1 MNISQN
7 SQNENSQNNTKQFSE
22 GSMDKEKNDDILH
35 IKEEDKLKNDL
46 ASTHTQLSGSSE
58 QELIKAFD
66 KLKIDDK
73 ELIWDKINT
82 QKDQDYSEN
91 YKEIIDKLRKENAV
105 LKEENKAIK
114 NEYDFVMANQEEY
127 IEYLRKKA
135 DRLDIIFDL
144 FPGIKKMFGDKDKG
158 KKNEKKF
165 QISAKKATSNIN
177 KEEKEGKN
185 KDATQKKED
194 DKKWISNFGKLYKLI
209 ILPKI

>member
-1 MNISQN
+1 
-7 SQNENSQNNTKQFSE
+7 
-22 GSMDKEKNDDILH
+22 MDSDKNDDILH

-127 IEYLRKKA
+127 IKYLRKKA

-144 FPGIKKMFGDKDKG
+144 FPGIKKKVWG
-158 KKNEKKF
+158 
-165 QISAKKATSNIN
+165 
-177 KEEKEGKN
+177 
-185 KDATQKKED
+185 
-194 DKKWISNFGKLYKLI
+194 
-209 ILPKI
+209 

>member
-1 MNISQN
+1 MI
-7 SQNENSQNNTKQFSE
+7 
-22 GSMDKEKNDDILH
+22 
-35 IKEEDKLKNDL
+35 
-46 ASTHTQLSGSSE
+46 
-58 QELIKAFD
+58 
-66 KLKIDDK
+66 KLKIYDK

-82 QKDQDYSEN
+82 QKDQDCSEN
-91 YKEIIDKLRKENAV
+91 YKEIIDKLRKENAA

-144 FPGIKKMFGDKDKG
+144 FPGIKKMFGDKDEG

-165 QISAKKATSNIN
+165 QISAKKATSSIN

-185 KDATQKKED
+185 KDATQKKKD
-194 DKKWISNFGKLYKLI
+194 NKK
-209 ILPKI
+209 